1 MIKLKGGDKM
11 KDEVIHALAFLKSC
25 VLCGEKLSESEEQ
38 EINELIIRYKNT

>member
-11 KDEVIHALAFLKSC
+11 KNEVIQALAFLKSC
-25 VLCGEKLSESEEQ
+25 VLCCEKLSESEEQ